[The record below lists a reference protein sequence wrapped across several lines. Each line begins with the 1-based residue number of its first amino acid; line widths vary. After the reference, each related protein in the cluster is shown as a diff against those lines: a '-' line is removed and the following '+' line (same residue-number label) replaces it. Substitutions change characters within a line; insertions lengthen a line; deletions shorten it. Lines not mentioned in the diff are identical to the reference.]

1 MRLIATLTCLA
12 LLGALPAQ
20 ANSFTAVNR
29 LTVNPV
35 SASEFEVIESNGAG
49 ARQIWCAAAEYNERV
64 LGNQRETELIVK
76 TKRGPSITQPG
87 RKGVVFTNN
96 PANVSATITKSVSV
110 SLNTPGMS
118 LPSHHART
126 FCRDTFSRTRR

>member
-1 MRLIATLTCLA
+1 M
-12 LLGALPAQ
+12 PAQ

-64 LGNQRETELIVK
+64 LRNQRETILIVK
-76 TKRGPSITQPG
+76 TKRGPSITNRG
-87 RKGVVFTNN
+87 EKGVVFTNN
-96 PANVSATITKSVSV
+96 PANVSAPITKSVSV
-110 SLNTPGMS
+110 SVNTPGMS
-118 LPSHHART
+118 PPSHHART
-126 FCRDTFSRTRR
+126 FCKDTFSRSRR